1 MELSNV
7 TVARMLLVP
16 FGNIEKTIHFHEASF
31 LSQVNNI
38 PRFSFCVNT
47 RFFSYKIFLW
57 ENEPQNPKKLKKKLR
72 KSPAT
77 DAWAE
82 ILKNADFS

>member
-47 RFFSYKIFLW
+47 RFFPIKYFYEKMSLKI
-57 ENEPQNPKKLKKKLR
+57 PKNLR
-72 KSPAT
+72 KS
-77 DAWAE
+77 
-82 ILKNADFS
+82 